1 MFGFGTLPG
10 NVERGEE
17 RFTVEWDHAD
27 DSVSY
32 EVFAFARPAHP
43 LARAGQPFVRLV
55 QRRFAADSLRS
66 MVEAVEGRWN
76 R

>member
-1 MFGFGTLPG
+1 
-10 NVERGEE
+10 
-17 RFTVEWDHAD
+17 
-27 DSVSY
+27 VSY